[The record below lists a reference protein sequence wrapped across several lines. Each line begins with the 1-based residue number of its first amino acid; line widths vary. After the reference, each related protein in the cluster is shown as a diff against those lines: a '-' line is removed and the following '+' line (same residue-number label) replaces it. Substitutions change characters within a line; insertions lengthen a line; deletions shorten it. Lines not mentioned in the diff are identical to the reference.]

1 MPRERGGREWKVG
14 LLVLI
19 AIALFVFGVFLIGEQ
34 SNLFSSKNEYVIYFR
49 TVSGLNEG
57 NPVQLNGVE
66 VGTVSSV
73 VLPTDAESQQIRV
86 EIEVERRYAE
96 RVREDSQ
103 ARIKTLGLL
112 GDKFVELTSGSPDKE
127 PIPPGGVI
135 SAAAPTDVDRLIA
148 SGEDVMDNVVRISAD
163 LRDILSRME
172 QGEGLLGE
180 LTTESETGRR
190 MTDSVI
196 ETMESI
202 QRVVENVE
210 QGDGTLSRL
219 INDPELANRITGSV
233 EHLEGVLDQAE
244 NGDGLLP
251 SLLKDPA
258 TKEEFDTTLAQLR
271 QVSENLN
278 GLSTELREGD
288 GLLPRL
294 MGDEEYADEITG
306 EIQRVLER
314 IDNLV
319 TKLDEGEGTA
329 GKLIND
335 PSVYEAVQ
343 DVIIGVEESRLL
355 RWLIRN
361 RQKKGIE
368 TRYEEEGGPDP
379 GSLKDEDLD
388 RDLEDALRGQEEE
401 PPAAPGEGGNDL
413 GNEGRNRR

>member
-1 MPRERGGREWKVG
+1 
-14 LLVLI
+14 
-19 AIALFVFGVFLIGEQ
+19 
-34 SNLFSSKNEYVIYFR
+34 
-49 TVSGLNEG
+49 
-57 NPVQLNGVE
+57 
-66 VGTVSSV
+66 
-73 VLPTDAESQQIRV
+73 
-86 EIEVERRYAE
+86 
-96 RVREDSQ
+96 
-103 ARIKTLGLL
+103 
-112 GDKFVELTSGSPDKE
+112 
-127 PIPPGGVI
+127 
-135 SAAAPTDVDRLIA
+135 
-148 SGEDVMDNVVRISAD
+148 
-163 LRDILSRME
+163 
-172 QGEGLLGE
+172 
-180 LTTESETGRR
+180 

>member
-14 LLVLI
+14 LLLVI
-19 AIALFVFGVFLIGEQ
+19 AIVLFAAGVFLIGEQ
-34 SNLFSSKNEYVIYFR
+34 SNLFARKNEYVIYFR
-49 TVSGLNEG
+49 TVGGLNEG

-86 EIEVERRYAE
+86 EIEVEQRYSE

-112 GDKFVELTSGSPDKE
+112 GDKYVELTSGSPEAE
-127 PIPPGGVI
+127 PVPPGGVI

-148 SGEDVMDNVVRISAD
+148 SGEDVMDNVVQISAD

-202 QRVVENVE
+202 QRVVETVE

-251 SLLKDPA
+251 ALLTDPS
-258 TKEEFDTTLAQLR
+258 TKEEFDATLARLR
-271 QVSENLN
+271 DVAQNLSGVSE
-278 GLSTELREGD
+278 ELREGD

-294 MGDEEYADEITG
+294 MSDEEYADEITG

-379 GSLKDEDLD
+379 DSLPEEDLD
-388 RDLEDALRGQEEE
+388 RELEDALRGQEP
-401 PPAAPGEGGNDL
+401 PPAPDEGANES
-413 GNEGRNRR
+413 GNEGRKRR